1 MNESNPLIVA
11 EPVPLEADVDGVL
24 RIGGT
29 RVTLDV
35 VVDAFNEGA
44 SAEEIVYQY
53 PSLSLADVYAVIAY
67 YLQRRATVEAYL
79 DRRRAQATA
88 TQKQNEARF
97 SPHGVRDRLLGRR
110 VEKRNPGD
118 AAVRR

>member
-1 MNESNPLIVA
+1 MNEPEPRILA

-24 RIGGT
+24 RVGGT

-35 VVDAFNEGA
+35 VVAAFDEGA
-44 SAEEIVYQY
+44 SAEEIIYQY

-79 DRRRAQATA
+79 DRRKAQATA
-88 TQKQNEARF
+88 AREQNEAR
-97 SPHGVRDRLLGRR
+97 SSSHGIRERLLARR
-110 VEKRNPGD
+110 VEKRNSP
-118 AAVRR
+118 APA